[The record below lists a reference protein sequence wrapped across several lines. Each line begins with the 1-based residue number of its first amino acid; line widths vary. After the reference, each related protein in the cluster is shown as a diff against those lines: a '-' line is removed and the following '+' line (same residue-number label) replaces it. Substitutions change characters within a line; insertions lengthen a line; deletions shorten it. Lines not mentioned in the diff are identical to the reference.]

1 VSKGNALT
9 IRLTDEQRARLDA
22 ASTLGPYK
30 ISLTEIVA
38 RGIELAAQELE
49 RLFPTDEGG
58 RP

>member
-1 VSKGNALT
+1 MSKNNALT

-22 ASTLGPYK
+22 AATLGPYK

-49 RLFPTDEGG
+49 RMAASQKGG
-58 RP
+58 A